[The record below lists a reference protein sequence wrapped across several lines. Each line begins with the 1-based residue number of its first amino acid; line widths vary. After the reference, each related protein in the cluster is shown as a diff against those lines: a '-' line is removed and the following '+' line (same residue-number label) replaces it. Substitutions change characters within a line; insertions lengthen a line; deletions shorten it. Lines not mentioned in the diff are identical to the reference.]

1 MVKLGKE
8 CNTPQQKSTLMNK
21 KCEEGLMPSPI
32 PYEINKEVNEQ
43 VQKVPDKEIVIIHL
57 PDGC

>member
-21 KCEEGLMPSPI
+21 KWEEGLMPSPS
-32 PYEINKEVNEQ
+32 PYEINKKVNEQ
-43 VQKVPDKEIVIIHL
+43 VQKSA
-57 PDGC
+57 